1 MWVGSATVSN
11 ARNYFVGKYDHT
23 LILCLGAKDA
33 IICMD
38 ALCAR
43 ARLNI
48 DCNSRLGVVG
58 YQVVQRLE
66 ANEISSMTSNRRMVY
81 IRSGEVQKLLCS
93 DVQGAPNLFEMFPN
107 QRAQQLSARMT
118 TQLATLARSSILRS
132 TIFGN
137 KVKPR

>member
-1 MWVGSATVSN
+1 V
-11 ARNYFVGKYDHT
+11 
-23 LILCLGAKDA
+23 
-33 IICMD
+33 D

-43 ARLNI
+43 ARLHI

-93 DVQGAPNLFEMFPN
+93 DVQDVPNLFEMSSN

-118 TQLATLARSSILRS
+118 TQLAALARSSVLRRM
-132 TIFGN
+132 IFGN
-137 KVKPR
+137 NVKPR